1 MKGSACVE
9 SQYMTV
15 NDVMQVIGCK
25 EGLAYKIIR
34 NMNSELKAKG
44 YLTVNGKVPR
54 RYFQEK
60 IYGSVE
66 TK

>member
-1 MKGSACVE
+1 MA
-9 SQYMTV
+9 SQYITV
-15 NDVMQVIGCK
+15 TEVMEVIGCK

-34 NMNSELKAKG
+34 DLNSELKAKG

-66 TK
+66 NK

>member
-1 MKGSACVE
+1 
-9 SQYMTV
+9 MTV